1 MEVKAVENLLMVG
14 EFPVDG
20 STRKKNSPARA
31 SEFVSTF
38 TSLPAFVIRFA

>member
-1 MEVKAVENLLMVG
+1 MEVKAVENLLTVG

-20 STRKKNSPARA
+20 ATRNFFFRSRA

-38 TSLPAFVIRFA
+38 VQLPAFVIRFA